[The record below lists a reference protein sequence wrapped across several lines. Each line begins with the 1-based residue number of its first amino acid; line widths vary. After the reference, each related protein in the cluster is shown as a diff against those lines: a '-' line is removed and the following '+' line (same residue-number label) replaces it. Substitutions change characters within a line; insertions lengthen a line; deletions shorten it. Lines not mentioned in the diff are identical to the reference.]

1 MKKFIFLI
9 SLLLLASCGKIETDE
24 NGNQVLKE
32 ERIRSIGTEYV
43 NYVMFNKH
51 RYIRYRTGRGGSIT
65 HDPECPYCK
74 SNW

>member
-24 NGNQVLKE
+24 NGNQVLNE
-32 ERIRSIGTEYV
+32 ERSISTGTEYV
-43 NYVMFNKH
+43 DYVIFNKH
-51 RYIRYRTGRGGSIT
+51 RYVRYRYGYGGSIT